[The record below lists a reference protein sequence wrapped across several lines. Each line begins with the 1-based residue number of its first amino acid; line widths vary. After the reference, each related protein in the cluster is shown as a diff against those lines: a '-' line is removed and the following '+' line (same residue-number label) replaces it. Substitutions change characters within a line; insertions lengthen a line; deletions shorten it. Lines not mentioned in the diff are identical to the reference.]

1 MIRVPEKF
9 DKTLDLLFAD
19 TLDLLDLT
27 NAELGDSTILQICE
41 FLRGT
46 KVRSVKFIRNKLTDD
61 AIPKMIPSLGLVII
75 LNLSQNLLTEHTLD
89 YLITYRNS
97 LPNLKSV
104 ILSQNKIIERKH
116 KSHIERLRKLDL
128 TVSV

>member
-1 MIRVPEKF
+1 
-9 DKTLDLLFAD
+9 LYND
-19 TLDLLDLT
+19 TLDVLDLT

-46 KVRSVKFIRNKLTDD
+46 KVRTVKFIRNKLSDD
-61 AIPKMIPSLGLVII
+61 VIPKLMSSMHCVVT
-75 LNLSQNLLTEHTLD
+75 LNLGQNLLTEHAID
-89 YLITYRNS
+89 HLINNRNS
-97 LPNLKSV
+97 MPNMKSI

-116 KSHIERLRKLDL
+116 KSLIEKLRKLDL

>member
-1 MIRVPEKF
+1 ME
-9 DKTLDLLFAD
+9 LLYSD

-27 NAELGDSTILQICE
+27 NAELGDNTILQICE

-46 KVRSVKFIRNKLTDD
+46 KVRVVKFIRNKLTDD
-61 AIPKMIPSLGLVII
+61 AIPRMIYALGNII
-75 LNLSQNLLTEHTLD
+75 TLYLSQNLLTEQAIE
-89 YLITYRNS
+89 YLIAHRGS

-116 KSHIERLRKLDL
+116 KGAIERLRKLDVV
-128 TVSV
+128 VSV

>member
-1 MIRVPEKF
+1 M
-9 DKTLDLLFAD
+9 LDQLYND

-41 FLRGT
+41 FLRGS
-46 KVRSVKFIRNKLTDD
+46 KVRSVKFIRNKLSDD
-61 AIPKMIPSLGLVII
+61 AIPKMILALGNISTI
-75 LNLSQNLLTEHTLD
+75 NLSQNMLTEHTLD
-89 YLITYRNS
+89 HLINHRAQM
-97 LPNLKSV
+97 PNMKSV

-116 KSHIERLRKLDL
+116 KNHIDRLRKLDL